1 MSTPPQHARPETAPE
16 VVLSAEQL
24 QVRSTRV
31 PRETVRVRKEVVTEL
46 RTIEVPV
53 RVERLVITHEP
64 PAGTPSAGDDARGTG
79 AGSAQGARD
88 LEVVLHEEVPEVSVR
103 VQATERVRVRVVSV
117 EDVETVTAELA
128 HEEAVVE
135 VEDLPRR

>member
-1 MSTPPQHARPETAPE
+1 MSTPGQHARPDTAPE

-64 PAGTPSAGDDARGTG
+64 PAGTRAAGDDARGTATG
-79 AGSAQGARD
+79 TAPEARD

-103 VQATERVRVRVVSV
+103 VRPTERVRVRVVSV
-117 EDVETVTAELA
+117 EDVETVSAELSR
-128 HEEAVVE
+128 EEAVVE